1 MKALRLLSIVFIIAL
16 FVSALLWIEFF
27 SPAEGDIDIVVSK
40 GVPASFVAAK
50 LEEKGIIGREESFL
64 AVARILHLD
73 SKIKAGKY
81 TFRKNLGNFRV
92 LIALTRKGAGLQE
105 VYVWIPEGSTI
116 REIALRLNSIGVDTA
131 RFIKLTQDSAFI
143 ERLSRFFPRLNH
155 PPTLEGYLFPDT
167 YKFYWGA
174 SPEVIIYK
182 MVRRLFNVLNDSMY
196 KRMDELHMNLHQ
208 ILTLAS
214 IIEKEAQVDFERPL
228 ISAVFHNRLRIRKP
242 LESCATIQYI
252 LPEHKFRLDYR
263 DLKVKSPYNSYI
275 YHGLPPTPIGSPSL
289 ASIKAALW
297 PAKVKYL
304 YFVAKGD
311 GTHFFARTYAE
322 HRLNILK
329 ARKLW
334 KKLVLK

>member
-1 MKALRLLSIVFIIAL
+1 MKILKLVSMVFIIFL
-16 FVSALLWIEFF
+16 FVAGILWIEFF
-27 SPAEGDIDIVVSK
+27 SPVEGDIDIVVSK

-50 LEEKGIIGREESFL
+50 LEEKGVIGREESFL

-81 TFRKNLGNFRV
+81 TLRKNLGNFRV
-92 LIALTRKGAGLQE
+92 LVALTRRGAGLQE

-116 REIALRLNSIGVDTA
+116 REMAVRLSSIGVDTA
-131 RFIKLTQDSAFI
+131 RFIKLTRDSAFI
-143 ERLSRFFPRLNH
+143 DRLSRYFPRLDH
-155 PPTLEGYLFPDT
+155 PLTLEGYLFPDT
-167 YKFYWGA
+167 YKFYWGT
-174 SPEVIIYK
+174 SPEVVIYK
-182 MVRRLFNVLNDSMY
+182 MVKRLFDVLNDSMY
-196 KRMDELHMNLHQ
+196 KRMDELKMTLHQ
-208 ILTLAS
+208 TLTLAS

-228 ISAVFHNRLRIRKP
+228 ISAVFHNRLKIRKP

-263 DLKVKSPYNSYI
+263 DLRVKSPYNSYI

-311 GTHFFARTYAE
+311 GTHFFARSYAE

-334 KKLVLK
+334 KKLVRK